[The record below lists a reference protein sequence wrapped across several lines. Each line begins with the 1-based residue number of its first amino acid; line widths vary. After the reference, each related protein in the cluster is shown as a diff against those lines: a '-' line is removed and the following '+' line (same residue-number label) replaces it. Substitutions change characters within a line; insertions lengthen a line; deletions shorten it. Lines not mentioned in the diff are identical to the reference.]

1 MTVNNTASEYYDSA
15 QRRHPLW
22 TELGDVFRYRD
33 LVWQFVISSIKTRYK
48 RSFLGVIWTLL
59 NPLLMMMV
67 LTIVFSSFFK
77 AVAHAPVYILNGLI
91 VWSYLSTT
99 TSGSMQNMVLSG
111 ALLGRIYVPKSVF
124 AVSAAGAGLVNLGLS
139 AIPLFIIALAIG
151 VEIKLTV
158 LAIIPAVVLL
168 VIFALG
174 VSLLLQTAAIFFA
187 DMIPVYEVFLTVWF
201 YLTPVMYP
209 LNLIPPKYAIVW
221 KLNPMYHILRLV
233 RAPLFEG
240 VVPGWE
246 TWAIGALSA
255 VVMLI
260 VGGLV
265 FTSKSH
271 EYAYRV

>member
-1 MTVNNTASEYYDSA
+1 MSEFYDSA
-15 QRRHPLW
+15 QQRHPLW
-22 TELGDVFRYRD
+22 VELKDVFRYRD
-33 LVWQFVISSIKTRYK
+33 LIWQFVISSIKTRYK

-67 LTIVFSSFFK
+67 LTIVFSRLFNT
-77 AVAHAPVYILNGLI
+77 VAHYPVYILNGLI
-91 VWSYLSTT
+91 VWNYLSSTT
-99 TSGSMQNMVLSG
+99 MASMQNMVLSG

-139 AIPLFIIALAIG
+139 TIPLFIIALVTG
-151 VEIKLTV
+151 VPIKFTV
-158 LAIIPAVVLL
+158 LAMLPAAVLL
-168 VIFALG
+168 VMFAMG
-174 VSLLLQTAAIFFA
+174 VSLLLQAAAIFFA

-201 YLTPVMYP
+201 YFTPLMYP
-209 LNLIPPKYAIVW
+209 VNMIPARWVILW
-221 KLNPMYHILRLV
+221 KLNPMYHILRV
-233 RAPLFEG
+233 MRAPLFEG

-246 TWAIGALSA
+246 TWAIAALSA
-255 VVMLI
+255 VVMLV